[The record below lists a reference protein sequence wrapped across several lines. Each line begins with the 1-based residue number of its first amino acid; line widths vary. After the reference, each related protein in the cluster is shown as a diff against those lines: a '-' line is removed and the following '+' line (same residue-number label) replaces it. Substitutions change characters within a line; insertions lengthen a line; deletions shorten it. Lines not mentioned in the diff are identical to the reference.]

1 MPTRTRPATARK
13 SSRRVGPPEARPATE
28 PEAPAK
34 MQRPPLDTPEALRSL
49 AEKVVGIYNRDDA
62 TSIGQ
67 VAAELGETR
76 TRISRALAS
85 VGLSTPGKGRRATGF
100 RLHIPSE
107 ADLERQRAQERIVET
122 SPEVLA
128 TMGTPVTLSIT
139 LGQLVEANRAQVI
152 DVLVAGLDERAQAA
166 VRALLG

>member
-1 MPTRTRPATARK
+1 MPSTRPTARR
-13 SSRRVGPPEARPATE
+13 SQRRVATPPGHPATD
-28 PEAPAK
+28 PEVRAK
-34 MQRPPLDTPEALRSL
+34 IQRPPLDTPEALRAL
-49 AEKVVGIYNRDDA
+49 AESVVELYNRDDT

-76 TRISRALAS
+76 TRISRALAG

-100 RLHIPSE
+100 RLIIPTQAE
-107 ADLERQRAQERIVET
+107 MEQKRAQERALEV

-128 TMGTPVTLSIT
+128 EMGAPVTFTVT
-139 LGQLVEANRAQVI
+139 LGQLVTSNRDRVI